1 MQTTSC
7 VHGERKSPDSPF
19 GQFAADLIR
28 RKARELC
35 RLSAFQN
42 CDRTDIE
49 QELRLVLVKRLP
61 KFDASIAHFNAFV
74 TTVVERF
81 CASLIEHQTAKS
93 RSPKRNGGSLNQTCT
108 GAEGKVSQAA
118 NQIEESHT
126 SNRTGVRMRSKAQL
140 FDLET
145 DVASVIGDLPDEM
158 QDLCERLKH
167 DSVTKVAED
176 LGLARSTLRY
186 RIEQMRARFD
196 QADMRDYL

>member
-1 MQTTSC
+1 MQTTSR
-7 VHGERKSPDSPF
+7 VPGERKSPDSPF

-49 QELRLVLVKRLP
+49 QELRLLLVKRLP

-108 GAEGKVSQAA
+108 GTEGKVSQAA

-126 SNRTGVRMRSKAQL
+126 SNRTGVRVRGKAQRGRETLLRASTTPRLQRPQSSRIHRGARSIHLPKISRQSPRSKPSFPTEQKL
-140 FDLET
+140 RHR
-145 DVASVIGDLPDEM
+145 
-158 QDLCERLKH
+158 RL
-167 DSVTKVAED
+167 
-176 LGLARSTLRY
+176 R
-186 RIEQMRARFD
+186 
-196 QADMRDYL
+196 